1 MFNHK
6 AVKVLLIEDEEY
18 DVRRVKNTLSPFQDD
33 IQIVNVVSDGL
44 SALEVL
50 HAAPDCC
57 DVVIMDY
64 QIAGGLMGDAL
75 IARLREVP
83 LPPQIIVVTK
93 MSLSAS
99 DFSFATNLIKAGAFW
114 YCTKYPIDIEESI
127 YQPTDFVLSILNAFE
142 KRELE
147 RAKLRSE
154 RKLLKNVADRLE
166 DKKIVGRSQAMIGM
180 ISDIVRYA
188 RSNAN
193 ILIMG
198 ESGTG
203 KELVASNIHYN
214 SERKFENFVPINC
227 GSIPTELIESEL
239 FGFQKGAFTGAS
251 VDKPGLFELA
261 NHGTIFLDEVSELP
275 LSSQVKLLRVIQDG
289 ELEKIGRTQV
299 TRVDVRVIAATNK
312 DLKTEVKERRFRED
326 LYYRLNVVPMLIP
339 PLRDRR
345 DDIPILIDYFLTLY
359 ASDMHKFKPEMTPEA
374 VKVLVDYEWPGN
386 VRELQNFVQRILIND
401 LPIVTAGNVLVS
413 LGVGQESELTH
424 SHNGNGYFGDGII
437 RPLREAQDAFVRD
450 YVLFVRE
457 QSSSDADAARKLG
470 LLPSNYSRLLRTLKI
485 K

>member
-154 RKLLKNVADRLE
+154 RKLLKNVTDRLE

-180 ISDIVRYA
+180 ISDIVKYA

-214 SERKFENFVPINC
+214 SGRKFENFVPINC

-326 LYYRLNVVPMLIP
+326 LYYRLNVVPMRIP

-345 DDIPILIDYFLTLY
+345 DDIPILTDHFLTLY
-359 ASDMHKFKPEMTPEA
+359 ANDMHKFKPEMTPEA

-413 LGVGQESELTH
+413 LGVAQESELTH

>member
-1 MFNHK
+1 MLNHK
-6 AVKVLLIEDEEY
+6 LVKVLLIEDEEF
-18 DVRRVKNTLSPFQDD
+18 DVRRIRSTLAPFRDE

-44 SALEVL
+44 SALDVL
-50 HAAPDCC
+50 KNDPECC
-57 DVVIMDY
+57 DVIIMDY

-75 IARLREVP
+75 ISRLREGP

-93 MSLSAS
+93 MNLSAS
-99 DFSFATNLIKAGAFW
+99 DFSFATNLIRAGASW
-114 YCTKYPIDIEESI
+114 YCTKYPIDIEGSI

-147 RAKLRSE
+147 RAKLRSDK
-154 RKLLKNVADRLE
+154 KLLKNIADRLE
-166 DKKIVGRSQAMIGM
+166 DKKIIGKSSAIVGMM
-180 ISDIVRYA
+180 DDIVRYA
-188 RSNAN
+188 KSDAN

-203 KELVASNIHYN
+203 KELVASNIHY
-214 SERKFENFVPINC
+214 SSDRRFENFVPINC
-227 GSIPTELIESEL
+227 GSIPTELLESEL
-239 FGFQKGAFTGAS
+239 FGFQKGAFTGAN

-275 LSSQVKLLRVIQDG
+275 LSAQVKLLRVIQDG

-312 DLKTEVKERRFRED
+312 DLKTEVKEKRFRED
-326 LYYRLNVVPMLIP
+326 LYYRLNVVPMRIP

-345 DDIPILIDYFLTLY
+345 DDIPILTDHFLNLF
-359 ASDMHKFKPEMTPEA
+359 SRDMHKLKPELTPEA
-374 VKVLVDYEWPGN
+374 TKVLIDYEWPGN
-386 VRELQNFVQRILIND
+386 VRELQNFVLRILISD
-401 LPIVTAGNVLVS
+401 IPVIAAGNVLAS
-413 LGVGQESELTH
+413 IGIAQESELVH
-424 SHNGNGYFGDGII
+424 SRNGDGFFGDGII
-437 RPLREAQDAFVRD
+437 RPLREAQDAFVRE
-450 YVLFVRE
+450 YVLYVRE
-457 QSSSDADAARKLG
+457 QSNSDADAARKLG